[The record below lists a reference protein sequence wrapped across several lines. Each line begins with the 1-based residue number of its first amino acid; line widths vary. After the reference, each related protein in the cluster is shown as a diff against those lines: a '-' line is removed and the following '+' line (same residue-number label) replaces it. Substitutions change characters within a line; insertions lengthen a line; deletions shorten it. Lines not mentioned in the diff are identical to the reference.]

1 MAHDGQDLA
10 FQLEDSTTIADLLT
24 WSELR
29 KGQIETAMTAYNAAV
44 QSDSDNQ
51 TNNALANWQAY
62 DSNHS

>member
-1 MAHDGQDLA
+1 
-10 FQLEDSTTIADLLT
+10 
-24 WSELR
+24 
-29 KGQIETAMTAYNAAV
+29 MTAYNAAV